1 MVFTPPSNFNQKNK
15 KSDMYSKLEKDYEK
29 LSNKR
34 SALHIELEYYIDLS
48 KKQQDQIYT
57 LNNQL
62 DEYDENY
69 SDMEE
74 NVKNLKDC
82 LKKQRKPCLKRNR
95 VKNIIKIYIING
107 KIMVVVLLKSLNF

>member
-48 KKQQDQIYT
+48 KNNRIKLYT
-57 LNNQL
+57 
-62 DEYDENY
+62 
-69 SDMEE
+69 
-74 NVKNLKDC
+74 K
-82 LKKQRKPCLKRNR
+82 
-95 VKNIIKIYIING
+95 
-107 KIMVVVLLKSLNF
+107 